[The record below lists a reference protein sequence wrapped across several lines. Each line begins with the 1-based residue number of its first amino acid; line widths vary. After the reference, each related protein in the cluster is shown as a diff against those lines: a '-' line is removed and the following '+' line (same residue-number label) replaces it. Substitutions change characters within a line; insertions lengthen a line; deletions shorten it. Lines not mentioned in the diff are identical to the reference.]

1 MILLGQGADRHG
13 MRIQGHIHHFTAHIS
28 KIGVRGECLSQHA
41 VDISQHVRR
50 DKTRPGDQ
58 QHKHALVRVVL
69 VRKPATLAR
78 GQGTLTA
85 PDGGQ
90 YEGQF
95 YEGMNMGRARLP
107 FPGKAYLFR
116 ERLTFSGKGERAL
129 PMFHAVQGADWIDGL
144 GGSRCN
150 CAGLACR

>member
-28 KIGVRGECLSQHA
+28 KIGVRGECLSQH
-41 VDISQHVRR
+41 D
-50 DKTRPGDQ
+50 
-58 QHKHALVRVVL
+58 ALVRVVL

-78 GQGTLTA
+78 GQGRLTS

>member
-28 KIGVRGECLSQHA
+28 KIGVRGECLSQH
-41 VDISQHVRR
+41 D
-50 DKTRPGDQ
+50 
-58 QHKHALVRVVL
+58 ALVRVVL

-78 GQGTLTA
+78 GQGRLTS

-116 ERLTFSGKGERAL
+116 ER
-129 PMFHAVQGADWIDGL
+129 
-144 GGSRCN
+144 
-150 CAGLACR
+150 

>member
-85 PDGGQ
+85 PDGGK

-95 YEGMNMGRARLP
+95 YEGMNMGRSRSP
-107 FPGKAYLFR
+107 FPGKVSVPCPCFMPCR
-116 ERLTFSGKGERAL
+116 EQIGLTVWVAAGATARVL
-129 PMFHAVQGADWIDGL
+129 PVDKTSTAFVGDAE
-144 GGSRCN
+144 
-150 CAGLACR
+150 